1 MKSRLIAALL
11 IVFVPS
17 ATGWGQQKPDF
28 SGTWKLDVD
37 QSDYGDL
44 QGPNSRTDTIEQHE
58 GEITETVVAVQ
69 RHKDQTYVLRFSTD
83 GHKTVLPPGEQIH
96 IPPVTVESIAASWQ
110 ANTLVV
116 IEWLKFDDIEIP
128 ARYAYTLSADRSK
141 LSMTLFLGEAKP
153 AATFVFERAT
163 E

>member
-1 MKSRLIAALL
+1 VKSQLIAALL
-11 IVFVPS
+11 IAFMPS

-28 SGTWKLDVD
+28 SGTWKLNVD

-44 QGPNSRTDTIEQHE
+44 QGPNSRTDIIAQHDDQ
-58 GEITETVVAVQ
+58 ITETVATVQ
-69 RHKDQTYVLRFSTD
+69 RHKDQGYVLRFSTN
-83 GHKTVLPPGEQIH
+83 GHKTVLPPGEEIH
-96 IPPVTVESIAASWQ
+96 IPPVTLEGISASWQ
-110 ANTLVV
+110 GNTLVV
-116 IEWLKFDDIEIP
+116 IEWLKFDDIELP
-128 ARYAYTLSADRSK
+128 ARYAYTLSADRNK